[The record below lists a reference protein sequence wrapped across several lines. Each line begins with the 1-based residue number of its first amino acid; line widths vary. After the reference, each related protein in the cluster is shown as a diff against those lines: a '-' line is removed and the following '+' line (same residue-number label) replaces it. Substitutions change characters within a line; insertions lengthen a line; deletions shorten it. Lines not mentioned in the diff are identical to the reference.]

1 MKTAFQKILKLIGK
15 IPFPVIL
22 LGVCILTYGLL
33 FLWQGFYLD
42 DWYIVYFNKN
52 FGAGEFL
59 QFFKNDRPFF
69 AYVYMIFVPIFKD
82 SRVGW
87 QLFALLTRFLAS
99 LSFWW
104 LFIKL
109 RPNQKR
115 LASIATLLFTVYP
128 GFQFHWFAVMYS
140 QLYVLMTFYFLSFV
154 FMIESVRA
162 ARHRIWYTVAAL
174 ACVVIGVFPM
184 EYFYGLEIV
193 RPLIL
198 WLALSAYKDT
208 PRIRL
213 KRTLLNWIP
222 YLVVVGGFTVFRVL
236 SNQSYS
242 YEIKILQD
250 LKISPLDTVLA
261 LIGRA
266 FWSVYDAVVNVWVSM
281 STIFKRDLLTSA
293 SIAMLALVVAG
304 YIITRAVM
312 SRYSSAETQKTGR
325 TIPHLMLIG
334 LLAVACALIPFM
346 AASYD
351 VSLEFPYNR
360 FLIAL
365 APGACLFLTGF
376 IEWII
381 RTRRQKAIILALII
395 GLSMG
400 SQFLAARGFMIFW
413 KQQTDFFW
421 QLSWRAPAIK
431 ENTALVTAELPFSKY
446 FSGGSL
452 TAPLN
457 LIYGADNSSKQLS
470 QVMLLV
476 SSPQKEAI
484 SAYKPDQPIQYS
496 FRSLDFSGNTSSM
509 IVFYQPTNGCLRLLS
524 DQDSKNEFS
533 VGNYYTFWSDAIP
546 LSNLDQIDI
555 DSGKKVEL
563 SRQLFGKEN
572 TDQWCYYFEKA
583 GLANQKENWDQTL
596 KLYQQAAEKEYYP
609 QTNQEWIPLI
619 QAYLNLKQSEPAL
632 NIIKGFD
639 PVDRYENASIC
650 KLLRS
655 FEDPANKQNK
665 NILDGLSLLQCSE
678 LN

>member
-1 MKTAFQKILKLIGK
+1 MKAIFQKLLYLFGR
-15 IPFPVIL
+15 IPFPVTI
-22 LGVCILTYGLL
+22 LGVCVLTYGLL
-33 FLWQGFYLD
+33 FAWQGFYLD
-42 DWYIVYFNKN
+42 DWYIVYFNEH

-69 AYVYMIFVPIFKD
+69 AYVYMVFVPIFKD
-82 SRVGW
+82 SRIGW
-87 QLFALLTRFLAS
+87 QLFALFTRFLAS

-104 LFIKL
+104 LLIKL
-109 RPNQKR
+109 IPNHRR
-115 LASIATLLFTVYP
+115 LISIATLLFTVYP

-140 QLYVLMTFYFLSFV
+140 QLYVLMSFYFLSYV
-154 FMIESVRA
+154 FMIKAVKEPKFK
-162 ARHRIWYTVAAL
+162 IWFTL
-174 ACVVIGVFPM
+174 AGILCVVIGVFPM

-198 WLALSAYKDT
+198 WAARSDFKEL
-208 PRIRL
+208 PRVRL
-213 KRTLLNWIP
+213 GKTLLTWVP
-222 YLVVVGGFTVFRVL
+222 YLAVVTGFTVFRVM

-250 LKISPLDTVLA
+250 FKNSPLDTIFA
-261 LIGRA
+261 LVGRA
-266 FWSVYDAVVNVWVSM
+266 FWSVFDALVNVWVNL

-293 SIAMLALVVAG
+293 SIAMLVLIAVG

-312 SRYSSAETQKTGR
+312 AKYASDTDKKEN
-325 TIPHLMLIG
+325 ILPHLMIIG
-334 LLAVACALIPFM
+334 LIAVVCGLIPYM
-346 AASYD
+346 AASYE

-365 APGACLFLTGF
+365 SPGACLFLTGF

-381 RTRRQKAIILALII
+381 RTKKQKAIVLGLLI

-421 QLSWRAPAIK
+421 QLSWRAPALK

-457 LIYGADNSSKQLS
+457 LIYGSDNQTKQLS
-470 QVMLLV
+470 QIMLLV

-484 SAYKPDQPIQYS
+484 AAFKPDQPIHYS

-509 IVFYQPTNGCLRLLS
+509 IVFYQPTKGCLRILS
-524 DQDSKNEFS
+524 DLDSKNEF
-533 VGNYYTFWSDAIP
+533 VIGNYYTFWSDAIP

-555 DSGKKVEL
+555 ESEDKVTL

-572 TDQWCYYFEKA
+572 IDQWCYFYEKA
-583 GLANQKENWDQTL
+583 GLANQKEKWEQTV
-596 KLYQQAAEKEYYP
+596 KLYQQAHEKGYYP
-609 QTNQEWIPLI
+609 ITNQEWIPLI
-619 QAYLNLKQSEPAL
+619 QAYLNLNQTQPAL
-632 NIIKGFD
+632 EIIKGLD
-639 PVDRYENASIC
+639 PVDRYQNASIC
-650 KLLRS
+650 KVLRT
-655 FEDPANKQNK
+655 FEGPSGGQDKY
-665 NILDGLSLLQCSE
+665 ILEGLNTLQCIE
-678 LN
+678 NN